1 MLGVGTARR
10 GRHDRR
16 RQHGSRVLRLPLLR
30 HSIPRNRRRL
40 RLTYGPYDNFRVDDG
55 ELSSG
60 YIGFTFDTALGDTVY
75 AWAEVGL
82 GLNATLTVEGWAYES
97 DGSAIAAGASP
108 APNALGLLALAGAAA
123 GIRRKR
129 QD

>member
-1 MLGVGTARR
+1 MLGVGTARG

-16 RQHGSRVLRLPLLR
+16 RQHGHRVLRLPLLR

-60 YIGFTFDTALGDTVY
+60 YIGFTFDTDLGDAVY
-75 AWAEVGL
+75 ARAKVTLQPDGI
-82 GLNATLTVEGWAYES
+82 LTVERWAYDDEG
-97 DGSAIAAGASP
+97 GSIAAGAIP
-108 APNALGLLALAGAAA
+108 APGALGLLALAGAAA